1 VIGVGRSGVTVEVN
15 NRVELTQ
22 GDPPGGRIPAVAQK
36 SFTRK
41 VVESV
46 VVVAAGLGLMALGT
60 FGSFTDPHTP
70 LPPAPVPAPH

>member
-1 VIGVGRSGVTVEVN
+1 MPRRSV
-15 NRVELTQ
+15 
-22 GDPPGGRIPAVAQK
+22 
-36 SFTRK
+36 TRK

-70 LPPAPVPAPH
+70 FPPAPASAPR